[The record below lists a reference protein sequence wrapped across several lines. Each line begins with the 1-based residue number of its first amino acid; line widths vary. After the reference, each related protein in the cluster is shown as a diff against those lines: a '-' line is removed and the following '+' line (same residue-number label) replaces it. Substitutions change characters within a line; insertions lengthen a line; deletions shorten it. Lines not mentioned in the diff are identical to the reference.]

1 MFYLNK
7 AVQNLSGTMLA
18 TARLSR
24 QMRRASSVISS
35 RTFCSPSG
43 TVKEEPGNVS
53 NDASAVKVGGF
64 AKAFEKQSQI
74 TDTEAKEE
82 NLTFASLLRNSKLM
96 DLGDPTNKVVIGKIF
111 HVVEDDLYIDFGWKF
126 HCVCTRPT
134 VRGDEYVRGARVR
147 IQIKD
152 LELSSRFLG
161 SSTDLTLLEADC
173 KLLGIISSPVRA
185 AAVSEK

>member
-1 MFYLNK
+1 
-7 AVQNLSGTMLA
+7 MLA
-18 TARLSR
+18 TRLSR
-24 QMRRASSVISS
+24 QLRGTSAVLSS
-35 RTFCSPSG
+35 RAFCSPTVPTG
-43 TVKEEPGNVS
+43 TTGTAKEQESVS
-53 NDASAVKVGGF
+53 TEDAVVKVSGF
-64 AKAFEKQSQI
+64 AKAFEKQ
-74 TDTEAKEE
+74 TKMLDTEDKEQ
-82 NLTFASLLRNSKLM
+82 NFTFASLLRHSKLM

-173 KLLGIISSPVRA
+173 KLLGLISTPIRPTTTAPVSA
-185 AAVSEK
+185 K

>member
-1 MFYLNK
+1 
-7 AVQNLSGTMLA
+7 MLA
-18 TARLSR
+18 TRLSR
-24 QMRRASSVISS
+24 QLRRTSAVISS
-35 RTFCSPSG
+35 QAFCSPASPTG
-43 TVKEEPGNVS
+43 TAGTPKDQGNVS
-53 NDASAVKVGGF
+53 TEDAAVKVSGF
-64 AKAFEKQSQI
+64 AKAYEKQTKI
-74 TDTEAKEE
+74 FDTEDKEQ
-82 NLTFASLLRNSKLM
+82 NFTFASLLRHSKLM

-126 HCVCTRPT
+126 HCVCTRPN

-173 KLLGIISSPVRA
+173 KLLGLISTPVRA
-185 AAVSEK
+185 TTTAPVSEN

>member
-1 MFYLNK
+1 
-7 AVQNLSGTMLA
+7 MLA
-18 TARLSR
+18 TTRLSR
-24 QMRRASSVISS
+24 QLWRKEFVISS
-35 RTFCSPSG
+35 RTFCIPPVNKNDKEVSG
-43 TVKEEPGNVS
+43 ADPAAIKVS
-53 NDASAVKVGGF
+53 GF

-74 TDTEAKEE
+74 LDTEDKEQ
-82 NLTFASLLRNSKLM
+82 NFTFASLLRNSKLM

-126 HCVCTRPT
+126 HCVCPRPT

-161 SSTDLTLLEADC
+161 SLTDLTLLEADC
-173 KLLGIISSPVRA
+173 KLLGVISTPVRA
-185 AAVSEK
+185 SAISEK